1 MLGHLNLHAMRPIS
15 GQYSNGGNVTGI
27 IIFGLA
33 ALFLGLRLYS
43 VLGKRTG
50 HEQSFA
56 APEDKL
62 APPRPGA
69 NPADE
74 NRERGTVAEP
84 VPTLA
89 DEEAAQ
95 GLRAIAAADRSFTP
109 DSFIEGASGAYRMI
123 LEAYWQGRLDD
134 IAPFVA
140 PDVLEAFTE
149 AAAAR
154 ETAGEILD
162 NRLITIE
169 RAVISAASLENGTAR
184 ITVRFDADIAA
195 VTKDKDGK
203 VIAGSLTDAVP
214 THDAWTFGREV
225 RSADPNW
232 VLIDTDE
239 AE

>member
-1 MLGHLNLHAMRPIS
+1 M
-15 GQYSNGGNVTGI
+15 TGI

-62 APPRPGA
+62 APPRPTV
-69 NPADE
+69 NPSDE
-74 NRERGTVAEP
+74 NRERTTGPEP

-89 DEEAAQ
+89 EEEAAQ

-109 DSFIEGASGAYRMI
+109 DAFVEGASGAYRMI

-149 AAAAR
+149 AATAR
-154 ETAGEILD
+154 AEAGEVLD

-169 RAVISAASLENGTAR
+169 RAVISSASLEAGHAR

-195 VTKDKDGK
+195 VTKDKGGK

-214 THDAWTFGREV
+214 THDAWTFGREA
-225 RSADPNW
+225 RSSDPNW
-232 VLIDTDE
+232 ILIDTDE

>member
-1 MLGHLNLHAMRPIS
+1 
-15 GQYSNGGNVTGI
+15 VTGI

-56 APEDKL
+56 APEET
-62 APPRPGA
+62 AVPPRPGV
-69 NPADE
+69 NPVDE
-74 NRERGTVAEP
+74 NRDRSTAPEP
-84 VPTLA
+84 APTLA
-89 DEEAAQ
+89 EEEAAQ
-95 GLRAIAAADRSFTP
+95 GLRAIAAADRRFAP
-109 DSFIEGASGAYRMI
+109 DSFIEGASGAYRLI

-154 ETAGEILD
+154 EEAGEILD

-169 RAVISAASLENGTAR
+169 RAVISAASLDTGHAR

-225 RSADPNW
+225 KSADPNW
-232 VLIDTDE
+232 ILIDTDE

>member
-1 MLGHLNLHAMRPIS
+1 M
-15 GQYSNGGNVTGI
+15 TGI

-62 APPRPGA
+62 APPRPTV
-69 NPADE
+69 NPSEE
-74 NRERGTVAEP
+74 NRERTAGPEP
-84 VPTLA
+84 VPSLA
-89 DEEAAQ
+89 EEEAAQ
-95 GLRAIAAADRSFTP
+95 GLRAIAAADRTFTP
-109 DSFIEGASGAYRMI
+109 DAFVEGASGAYRMI

-154 ETAGEILD
+154 DEAGEVLD
-162 NRLITIE
+162 NRLIAIE
-169 RAVISAASLENGTAR
+169 RAVISAASLEAGHAK

-232 VLIDTDE
+232 ILIDTDE

>member
-1 MLGHLNLHAMRPIS
+1 
-15 GQYSNGGNVTGI
+15 VTGI

-56 APEDKL
+56 APEETIV
-62 APPRPGA
+62 PPRSGPK
-69 NPADE
+69 PVDE
-74 NRERGTVAEP
+74 NRDRSLAPEP

-89 DEEAAQ
+89 EEEAAQ
-95 GLRAIAAADRSFTP
+95 GLRAIAAADRSFAP
-109 DSFIEGASGAYRMI
+109 DSFVEGASGAYRMI

-149 AAAAR
+149 AATAR
-154 ETAGEILD
+154 EEAGEILD

-169 RAVISAASLENGTAR
+169 RAVISAASLDAGHAR

-195 VTKDKDGK
+195 VTKDKEGK

-225 RSADPNW
+225 KSADPNW
-232 VLIDTDE
+232 ILIDTDE

>member
-1 MLGHLNLHAMRPIS
+1 M
-15 GQYSNGGNVTGI
+15 TGI

-56 APEDKL
+56 APEETT
-62 APPRPGA
+62 APPAP
-69 NPADE
+69 NLKPVEDS
-74 NRERGTVAEP
+74 RERGPAPEP
-84 VPTLA
+84 APSLA

-109 DSFIEGASGAYRMI
+109 SSFIEGASGAYRMI
-123 LEAYWQGRLDD
+123 LEAYWQGHLDD
-134 IAPFVA
+134 IAAFVE
-140 PDVLEAFTE
+140 PDVLDSFRE

-154 ETAGEILD
+154 EAAGEVLD
-162 NRLITIE
+162 NRLIAIE
-169 RAVISAASLENGTAR
+169 RAIISAASLENGNAV

-195 VTKDKDGK
+195 VTRDKDGK
-203 VIAGSLTDAVP
+203 VVAGSLTDAVP
-214 THDAWTFGREV
+214 THDAWTFGRAV
-225 RSADPNW
+225 RSTDPNW
-232 VLIDTDE
+232 ILIDTDE